1 MVQFGEIFLMVQPFN
16 IIVMINLTDRELLE
30 QIYLLL
36 LQIYNKVK
44 EIDND
49 EKQFNMN
56 VLANLVGDSLID
68 IKKCN

>member
-1 MVQFGEIFLMVQPFN
+1 MRQ
-16 IIVMINLTDRELLE
+16 LTDRELLE

-36 LQIYNKVK
+36 VQIYNRVK

-49 EKQFNMN
+49 EKQFGMN
-56 VLANLVGDSLID
+56 LFANLVSTKLTD

>member
-1 MVQFGEIFLMVQPFN
+1 MEVNGQTRLVQAFN
-16 IIVMINLTDRELLE
+16 IMVMINLTDRELLE

-56 VLANLVGDSLID
+56 VLANLVGDSLMD